1 MMNTYPQVHR
11 ITEGPKRH
19 LLPRGKV
26 YKFKDLPKE
35 AQLAI
40 AHYMGVDGEA
50 WSFEELGVFEGLVD
64 PHEFSAQDEREEFD
78 AAFKHNAEVIVANL
92 KSVLPEIVEAHG
104 DYEIGLVTVPTAE
117 LIELWGEIDSDAT
130 EDFDGNFDA
139 YHAWYQSTR
148 HDDGRGGGENP
159 TWPVIL
165 SGFHDELLED
175 GWHRFHQY
183 IANGAEE
190 ITCLW
195 YPH

>member
-1 MMNTYPQVHR
+1 MNTYEIHR

-19 LLPRGKV
+19 LIAKGKIHK
-26 YKFKDLPKE
+26 YKDLPQE

-50 WSFEELGVFEGLVD
+50 WDLGVFEGVD
-64 PHEFSAQDEREEFD
+64 SSWTHQQRAD
-78 AAFKHNAEVIVANL
+78 NIVANL
-92 KSVLPEIVEAHG
+92 KKALPEIVQAHA
-104 DYEIGLVTVPTAE
+104 DFELGLVTVPTAE

-130 EDFDGNFDA
+130 QDFDGDFDA
-139 YHAWYQSTR
+139 YHVWYQKFR
-148 HDDGRGGGENP
+148 HQHDGRGGGDNP

-183 IANGAEE
+183 IENGAEE